1 MSNIHNLVL
10 FCSVLVFFPLQRQN
24 PKDVHTLAQL
34 ISAYSLVDP
43 EKAKVYPFNGG
54 ERGVW
59 VLLPWIF
66 SCVGTSDP
74 FLPEERQGPSL
85 EQLRIWVKL
94 SGVTLFL

>member
-1 MSNIHNLVL
+1 M
-10 FCSVLVFFPLQRQN
+10 
-24 PKDVHTLAQL
+24 HTLAQL

-59 VLLPWIF
+59 ALLPWTF

-74 FLPEERQGPSL
+74 LLPKEQQGTSL
-85 EQLRIWVKL
+85 EQLHIQVNL
-94 SGVTLFL
+94 SGATLFH